1 MEKIRFAHL
10 SDTHICKDYSGNQM
24 KDLFEKAGSPGVN
37 LEKCLRELEARQL
50 DFVLISGDL
59 VHEGTS
65 EDYRYLNDMVC
76 SCMPTTHVI
85 YALGNHDKKQE
96 FRAGLQ
102 MDPDDRS
109 LYYIKNINGLRV
121 IVLDSAVPGKES
133 GNISEEQVEWLEGIL
148 LEKAPKGSIITFHHP
163 VEWEVEELGM
173 QITNRLWE
181 LLKNSD
187 VLGIFCGHTHANSL
201 NYLEHIPQITADS
214 MAFGLGI
221 EGDKLSFTDKTG
233 YCLCEINDGR
243 LQVHYETSSPKPTAF
258 VTFEL
263 SALKKAMQ

>member
-24 KDLFEKAGSPGVN
+24 KDLFEKSGSPAAN
-37 LEKCLRELEARQL
+37 LEKCLKELEKKQL

-65 EDYRYLNDMVC
+65 EDYRFLNDMVC
-76 SCMPTTHVI
+76 SCMPRTHVI
-85 YALGNHDKKQE
+85 YVLGNHDRKQA
-96 FRAGLQ
+96 FREGLEMEPAQ
-102 MDPDDRS
+102 SS
-109 LYYIKNINGLRV
+109 LYYVKEINGLRI
-121 IVLDSAVPGKES
+121 IVLDSAVEGRES

-148 LEKAPKGSIITFHHP
+148 KERAPKGSIITFHHP
-163 VEWEVEELGM
+163 VEWEVKELGM
-173 QITNRLWE
+173 QITNRMWNV
-181 LLKNSD
+181 LKNSD

-221 EGDKLSFTDKTG
+221 EGQMLSFTDKTG
-233 YCLCEINDGR
+233 YCLCEINNGR
-243 LQVHYETSSPKPTAF
+243 LQVHYETNTPKPAAY

-263 SALKKAMQ
+263 AALQKAMQ